1 MTGGSRRQLC
11 FCIALSVF
19 IVTIFSCT
27 GGAGS
32 SKNVVSGM
40 IRVMIDSVQQRFDT
54 IRLGRLNEGEV
65 ASGLFFVVND
75 KQLPLVISN
84 IVTGCGCT
92 TTQYDSQ
99 PIMPG
104 EEREIKYMFD
114 THGRR
119 GLQLKTI
126 DIISAEY
133 LMNRIVIEADV
144 TDRK

>member
-1 MTGGSRRQLC
+1 
-11 FCIALSVF
+11 
-19 IVTIFSCT
+19 
-27 GGAGS
+27 
-32 SKNVVSGM
+32 M